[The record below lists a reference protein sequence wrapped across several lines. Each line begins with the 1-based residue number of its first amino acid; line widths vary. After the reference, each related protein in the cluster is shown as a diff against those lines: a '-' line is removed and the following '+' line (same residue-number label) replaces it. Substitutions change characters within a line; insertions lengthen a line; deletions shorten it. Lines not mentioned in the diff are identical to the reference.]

1 MASAGG
7 VLGRCCGSGLG
18 SAGAP
23 SSQGL
28 WGRPRSTGA
37 SGCRR
42 RMRGPRCWGRARASV
57 PAPWRARVGDDQE
70 TALGHA
76 AGRAGMPC
84 PRWGLRQSSGAPLS
98 SLRSSATP
106 KARMRQ
112 VRSHNVTDDSGSP
125 EGCSQPS
132 SPPLCGGVM
141 TMLDRLSCRRA
152 NPLVLSLSNACAVAS
167 VVRLSCRGVCREC
180 QRPNKGFARDTC
192 LCRIRHKHV
201 PRTFPSLGA
210 LCWIETI
217 LPEAPGKCE
226 AARWAPKA
234 QQ

>member
-57 PAPWRARVGDDQE
+57 PAPWRARGVDDQE

-112 VRSHNVTDDSGSP
+112 VRSHNVTGDSGSP
-125 EGCSQPS
+125 EGLLTTVKPPALRGRYDYPSWLFRSKRGEHASSVLPKGRRVPEEHKDAVRGTRTAGWSDARARQRLGSDDASQLDHGLCGASWHALTPS
-132 SPPLCGGVM
+132 PLC
-141 TMLDRLSCRRA
+141 
-152 NPLVLSLSNACAVAS
+152 
-167 VVRLSCRGVCREC
+167 
-180 QRPNKGFARDTC
+180 Q
-192 LCRIRHKHV
+192 
-201 PRTFPSLGA
+201 GA
-210 LCWIETI
+210 QW
-217 LPEAPGKCE
+217 PG
-226 AARWAPKA
+226 AHA
-234 QQ
+234 